1 MIIERRGDQFAII
14 PVAPAVIR
22 TDEIG
27 GAAGIPSAQ
36 LGAPVPA
43 TVQQGSNLAV
53 ICADNDNRGASQP
66 SGDIITRRGNFAFVT
81 EVNPAAIEYLV
92 EFSAVD
98 IVAGKGFASDKSVF
112 GVNEATGWRWTHDQ
126 TCLSL

>member
-1 MIIERRGDQFAII
+1 M
-14 PVAPAVIR
+14 
-22 TDEIG
+22 
-27 GAAGIPSAQ
+27 
-36 LGAPVPA
+36 PA

-126 TCLSL
+126 TCLSLSIVHAASRNPRSYLGRLDRAIDVTSY